1 MHPRA
6 QLFVFLASIYVISLV
21 LFFPESKKGRIIYA
35 GLGAILAVW
44 FGVEA
49 YTQGSVYALLESV
62 YNYSVPLI
70 VASFIFGFVLK
81 AIHFF

>member
-21 LFFPESKKGRIIYA
+21 LFSPESKKGGIIYA
-35 GLGAILAVW
+35 GLGAVLAVW

-49 YTQGSVYALLESV
+49 YALGSMYALLESI
-62 YNYSVPLI
+62 YNYSMPLI
-70 VASFIFGFVLK
+70 VASFIFGFIIKVMHYL
-81 AIHFF
+81 

>member
-6 QLFVFLASIYVISLV
+6 QLFVLLASVYVIGLV
-21 LFFPESKKGRIIYA
+21 LFFPDSKKGRIIYA
-35 GLGAILAVW
+35 GLGAVLAVW

-49 YTQGSVYALLESV
+49 YTLGSVFGLLENI

-70 VASFIFGFVLK
+70 VGSFVFGFILK
-81 AIHFF
+81 VMDHF